1 MIDSNRTLC
10 CTINNEFSD
19 LEEIIIQYP
28 SCALF
33 LTGGGGGGGGEE
45 RVVNITDFFFLVGA
59 IQSIKDHSRVPLTRT
74 PKGYKE

>member
-33 LTGGGGGGGGEE
+33 LTGGGGEE
-45 RVVNITDFFFLVGA
+45 RVVNITNFFFLVGA